1 MSLIFS
7 SSESLYIY
15 VYIYARIYIYI
26 DLQIAYF
33 MHAHVGLSGHV
44 SHNLLVCVGEV
55 EGTFTVTVNQ
65 LPHLDIHRQ
74 CMYIYIYHH
83 MTLMYTPYYF
93 LLHIYRLYYGY
104 IYYLQTVL

>member
-1 MSLIFS
+1 
-7 SSESLYIY
+7 
-15 VYIYARIYIYI
+15 
-26 DLQIAYF
+26 

-74 CMYIYIYHH
+74 CMYIYISSYDSYV
-83 MTLMYTPYYF
+83 YTILF
-93 LLHIYRLYYGY
+93 SIT
-104 IYYLQTVL
+104 YLQTVLWLYILPTDCTIIFIYIYMLQMF